1 MPSLTSSRATLHSAR
16 APDSAMLVLPGER
29 PAPPGQWHAAD
40 SYFSGV
46 FMSILKLRGMLPA
59 LLVAAGLAAA
69 MPGTAQAQG
78 GVSLVP
84 WAGAYIPTRN
94 SIGDLDDALDRDIS
108 VIGGARLTFWGTGI
122 VGFEATGG
130 YSPAKIGDETLNERN
145 SNLFAA
151 SGRLLLALS
160 PVTNPVGF
168 YIGAGPALL
177 TRGRNVLNEDRSRTD
192 FGGTAGLGFRF
203 ALGETGRS
211 AIRLDLEDYFYDG
224 DFGGGDEFQNDIVAS
239 LGLEIALG
247 GRAESNEP

>member
-1 MPSLTSSRATLHSAR
+1 MPN
-16 APDSAMLVLPGER
+16 
-29 PAPPGQWHAAD
+29 
-40 SYFSGV
+40 
-46 FMSILKLRGMLPA
+46 LKLRGMLPA
-59 LLVAAGLAAA
+59 LLAVAGLAAA
-69 MPGTAQAQG
+69 VPGTAQAQG

-94 SIGDLDDALDRDIS
+94 SIGDLDNALDRDIS

-122 VGFEATGG
+122 LGFEATGG

-247 GRAESNEP
+247 GRADSNEP

>member
-1 MPSLTSSRATLHSAR
+1 
-16 APDSAMLVLPGER
+16 
-29 PAPPGQWHAAD
+29 
-40 SYFSGV
+40 
-46 FMSILKLRGMLPA
+46 MSILKLRGMLPA
-59 LLVAAGLAAA
+59 LLAAAGLAVA

-78 GVSLVP
+78 GVNLVP

-94 SIGDLDDALDRDIS
+94 SFEDLDNATFDRDIS
-108 VIGGARLTFWGTGI
+108 VMGGARLTFWGTGI
-122 VGFEATGG
+122 FGFEATAG
-130 YSPAKIGDETLNERN
+130 YSPARVAGETINERN
-145 SNLFAA
+145 TNLFAA

-160 PVTNPVGF
+160 PVTNPVGV
-168 YIGAGPALL
+168 YLGAGPALL

-239 LGLEIALG
+239 LGLEIAIG

>member
-1 MPSLTSSRATLHSAR
+1 
-16 APDSAMLVLPGER
+16 
-29 PAPPGQWHAAD
+29 
-40 SYFSGV
+40 
-46 FMSILKLRGMLPA
+46 MSILKLRGMLPA
-59 LLVAAGLAAA
+59 LLVAAGLAVAIPA
-69 MPGTAQAQG
+69 PAEAQG
-78 GVSLVP
+78 GVNLVP

-94 SIGDLDDALDRDIS
+94 SFADLDNATFDRDIS
-108 VIGGARLTFWGTGI
+108 VMGGARLTFWGTGI

-130 YSPAKIGDETLNERN
+130 YSPARVAGETINERN
-145 SNLFAA
+145 TNLFAA

-177 TRGRNVLNEDRSRTD
+177 TRGRSVFNENRSRTD
-192 FGGTAGLGFRF
+192 FGGTAGVGARF

-211 AIRLDLEDYFYDG
+211 AIRLDLEDYFYNG

>member
-1 MPSLTSSRATLHSAR
+1 
-16 APDSAMLVLPGER
+16 
-29 PAPPGQWHAAD
+29 
-40 SYFSGV
+40 
-46 FMSILKLRGMLPA
+46 MSILKLRGMLPA
-59 LLVAAGLAAA
+59 LLTAAGLAVA

-78 GVSLVP
+78 GVNIVP

-94 SIGDLDDALDRDIS
+94 EIGDLDDALDRDIS

-122 VGFEATGG
+122 FGFEATGG

-151 SGRLLLALS
+151 SGRLLLALA

-239 LGLEIALG
+239 LGLEIAIG
-247 GRAESNEP
+247 GRAEPNEP